1 MFTEMYN
8 IGLTFI
14 NSVYQYIPLGSS
26 YLWGFIIGAPFS
38 ANMYSNM
45 YSSLTIN
52 GIFMSPLMIVTPHC
66 QGLQWVMKYSG
77 DQIKSSW
84 IWLGGYL
91 VYYISNNVTPYINSY
106 LGNSEEKVN
115 K

>member
-1 MFTEMYN
+1 MFTEIYD

-14 NSVYQYIPLGSS
+14 NSIYQYIPSVVLIYGGLS
-26 YLWGFIIGAPFS
+26 LVHQFS

-45 YSSLTIN
+45 CAPLTIN

-106 LGNSEEKVN
+106 LGNSEEKSE
-115 K
+115 